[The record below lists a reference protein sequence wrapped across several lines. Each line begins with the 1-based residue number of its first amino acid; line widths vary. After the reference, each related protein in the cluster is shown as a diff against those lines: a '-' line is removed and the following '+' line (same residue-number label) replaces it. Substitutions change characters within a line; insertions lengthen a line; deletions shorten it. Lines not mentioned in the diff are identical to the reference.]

1 MRSNLFGLAATL
13 TLLLGASGLALAQ
26 TPSVADGARVSAVSR
41 TTVFV
46 RDIDE
51 SLKLYR
57 DILGMTPRVDRTLEG
72 EFWNGVVGTH
82 GEDKKIKVLIMQ
94 TQKGEQVGNVGLF
107 QYVDENDGPPVYK
120 PPRIQTGDVALIFLT
135 EDIFG
140 IYEEAKAAGYTIV
153 SPPSNADPNAGPDD
167 GYEMIFFDRDGIA
180 INLIQRA
187 KNRD

>member
-1 MRSNLFGLAATL
+1 MTLIRFLTCAAVMC
-13 TLLLGASGLALAQ
+13 AANVQAQ
-26 TPSVADGARVSAVSR
+26 VPTVADGARVSAVSR

-46 RDIDE
+46 RDLDE

-57 DILGMTPRVDRTLEG
+57 DILGMKARTDRLLEG

-82 GEDKKIKVLIMQ
+82 GEDKKIKVMIMQ
-94 TQKGEQVGNVGLF
+94 TQDGEQIGNVGLF

-120 PPRIQTGDVALIFLT
+120 APRMQTGDVALIFLT

-140 IYEEAKAAGYTIV
+140 IYNEVKDAGYTIV
-153 SPPSNADPNAGPDD
+153 SPPSNQNPNAGPDD

-180 INLIQRA
+180 VNLIQRP
-187 KNRD
+187 KN